1 MIMFLHNIAY
11 NAKELQHE
19 ILVFFEVD
27 SQLTTNKHEFQRI
40 ICNGGTVDVSCHTYL
55 SIGIE
60 YFIDAAVFVKS
71 PRSILGDPDA
81 TSQFLAQSR

>member
-1 MIMFLHNIAY
+1 MINLFVLILAY
-11 NAKELQHE
+11 NAKEKQHE
-19 ILVFFEVD
+19 IQVFFEVND
-27 SQLTTNKHEFQRI
+27 HMTTNMHQFQAS
-40 ICNGGTVDVSCHTYL
+40 ICNKGVDVTCHNYL
-55 SIGIE
+55 SIGME